1 MNVKKTIVVLVLAS
15 FGWALCGA
23 TIAIGKSI
31 TTMGNTL
38 IIHAILAPVFFSI
51 ISIIYFKKLN
61 YTTPLQTAFI
71 FFSFVLLMDLFLV
84 APVFEKS
91 YEMFINILGTWIPF
105 VLIFIST
112 YFTGLFITKRH
123 NQSKESSKN
132 N

>member
-1 MNVKKTIVVLVLAS
+1 MNIKKTIIILALA
-15 FGWALCGA
+15 FIGWALCGA
-23 TIAIGKSI
+23 TIAVGKSV
-31 TTMGNTL
+31 TSMENTL

-71 FFSFVLLMDLFLV
+71 FFSFVILLDLILV

-91 YEMFINILGTWIPF
+91 YEMFTNLLGTWIPF

-112 YFTGLFITKRH
+112 YLTGLYIKKY
-123 NQSKESSKN
+123 SL
-132 N
+132 